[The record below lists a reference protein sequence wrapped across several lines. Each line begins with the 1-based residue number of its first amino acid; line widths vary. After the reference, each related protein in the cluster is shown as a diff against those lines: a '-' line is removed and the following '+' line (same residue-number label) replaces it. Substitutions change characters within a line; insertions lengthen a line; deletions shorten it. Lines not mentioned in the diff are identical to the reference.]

1 MLKNEGK
8 VSQPKDTVVTILAHL
23 FLGDSV
29 YFLLWE
35 HDLYVILYFI
45 FSIILCHKWFI
56 NILMVVQCATAWL
69 CHQLLLLMLNFSGG
83 FEFFTIN
90 NRIVNTSEWIC
101 VNSKLYP
108 WALFLK
114 VASSPTYIFVSIAK
128 VLNGPWLDEAAFQ
141 DKHVLKGSVS
151 TKMLE
156 VIFGVA

>member
-1 MLKNEGK
+1 MRGK
-8 VSQPKDTVVTILAHL
+8 KITTQEQHCDHIGTF
-23 FLGDSV
+23 FLGDPV

-35 HDLYVILYFI
+35 HALYVILYFI

-56 NILMVVQCATAWL
+56 NILMAVQYATAWL
-69 CHQLLLLMLNFSGG
+69 FHHLLLMLKFLFG

-90 NRIVNTSEWIC
+90 NHIINTSEWIC

-114 VASSPTYIFVSIAK
+114 VASSPTYIFVSVAEI
-128 VLNGPWLDEAAFQ
+128 LNGPWLDEAAFQ
-141 DKHVLKGSVS
+141 DKDVLKRSVS